1 MKTFGKLTKKLTALL
16 LIAVIMISCTACTGK
31 RYKTAKNLDL
41 NNIVTV
47 NVWYTDDVYTSYL
60 ERAASEF
67 NEANDMV
74 RLNIQKVDTRDY
86 LDNIYNGSVNG
97 DENTA
102 DIYLLTS
109 DKLGRAYLMGIAA
122 ENDIYGYNYTT
133 DNYGDAGIRSAC
145 YNNRLYG
152 YPLTYNTAV
161 MLYNKKYV
169 SQPQSFEDIKNFC
182 SSYTVND
189 DNKDVSIIN
198 TWDVSDPFLN
208 YAFAGQY
215 MDIGGQNG
223 DNKSEVNLA
232 ESQLTGSLGAFTKL
246 KDDYGLTVS
255 DTDESSCIDLFKQ
268 GKLIYT
274 IIETDRLC
282 EVQDSDVDFGAC
294 SIPALTD
301 SYDTKA
307 MSYTTLAVVNP
318 YAKNLAVA
326 KAVANSLSYDYADEI
341 KKYTG
346 RLSARIDIYNKL
358 EAKNRDLYKAVADA
372 YSDTVTKAKLL
383 GADNIYSEYG
393 MVIKNIWA
401 GGEIEASVED
411 LKNTMSSI
419 KQ

>member
-223 DNKSEVNLA
+223 DNKSEVKLA

-393 MVIKNIWA
+393 MVIKSIWA

>member
-232 ESQLTGSLGAFTKL
+232 ESQLTGSLGAYTKL

-393 MVIKNIWA
+393 MVIKSIWA

>member
-133 DNYGDAGIRSAC
+133 YNYGDAGIKSAC

-232 ESQLTGSLGAFTKL
+232 ESQLTGSLGAYTKL

-393 MVIKNIWA
+393 MVIKSIWA
-401 GGEIEASVED
+401 GGELEASVEE

>member
-393 MVIKNIWA
+393 MVIKSIWA